1 MKMKLLGLLFGV
13 VLVLAACGGGGDDAA
28 EPVGEDTGGG
38 DTATVNAEKIYRQN
52 CGSCHGQDLS
62 GGVGPALTAIGSTY
76 SQEEIESIIE
86 EGKGI
91 MRGKIIVGPDAVA
104 VAEWLA
110 EKK

>member
-1 MKMKLLGLLFGV
+1 MKLLGLLLV
-13 VLVLAACGGGGDDAA
+13 VLVVLAACGGGDEASEA
-28 EPVGEDTGGG
+28 TG
-38 DTATVNAEKIYRQN
+38 DTATVNAERVFQQN

-62 GGVGPALTAIGSTY
+62 GGVGPGLANIGSEY

-86 EGKGI
+86 NGQGM
-91 MRGKIIVGPDAVA
+91 MRGKIIVGDEAVA